1 MRAMVIDK
9 WGGPFTREERPD
21 PRPGP
26 GEAVMR
32 VRAAGVG
39 LTLTHIRTGRFGGE
53 TPRIIGH
60 ELAGE
65 ITAIGEGVAHV
76 AVGDRCAVYFYLNCG
91 YCRWCRAG
99 RETLCANHGGLV
111 GVHVDGGFA
120 DFAVLP
126 AENFI
131 PLPAGLDYEA
141 AAVAADAVCTPWHC
155 MKERA
160 QVKPLDDVLILGAG
174 GGVIRDQV
182 SS

>member
-65 ITAIGEGVAHV
+65 ITAIGDHCHTTGVLAS
-76 AVGDRCAVYFYLNCG
+76 
-91 YCRWCRAG
+91 
-99 RETLCANHGGLV
+99 
-111 GVHVDGGFA
+111 
-120 DFAVLP
+120 
-126 AENFI
+126 
-131 PLPAGLDYEA
+131 
-141 AAVAADAVCTPWHC
+141 
-155 MKERA
+155 A
-160 QVKPLDDVLILGAG
+160 Q
-174 GGVIRDQV
+174 
-182 SS
+182 S